1 MVVGALLAVE
11 LGDVVALEFAV
22 AVVLQLDVAVEFSAG
37 VAAEF
42 GMATAKVR
50 IELGLER
57 KAKMEAELLAELGLT
72 Q

>member
-1 MVVGALLAVE
+1 M
-11 LGDVVALEFAV
+11 
-22 AVVLQLDVAVEFSAG
+22 AVVLELDVAMELSAG

-42 GMATAKVR
+42 GVVVATAR

-57 KAKMEAELLAELGLT
+57 KAEVEAELLAELGLT

>member
-1 MVVGALLAVE
+1 M
-11 LGDVVALEFAV
+11 DM
-22 AVVLQLDVAVEFSAG
+22 AVEFSAG

-42 GMATAKVR
+42 GVAVATAR

-57 KAKMEAELLAELGLT
+57 KAEVEAELLAELGVT